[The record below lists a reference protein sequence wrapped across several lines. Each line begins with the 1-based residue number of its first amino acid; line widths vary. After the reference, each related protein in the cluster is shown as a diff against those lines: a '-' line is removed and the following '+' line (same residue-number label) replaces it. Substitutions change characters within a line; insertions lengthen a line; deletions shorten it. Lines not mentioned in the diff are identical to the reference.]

1 MVPSR
6 ARRGFTLIELLVVIA
21 IIAILIAMLLPAV
34 QQAREAAR
42 RSQCKNNLKQL
53 GVALHSYH
61 DSSKQFPK
69 VNYAVVDTISPNSPT
84 SPTTSYHWEGRSTQT
99 MLLPYMDQAPLY
111 KKINPRAWWGSQLV
125 VNGVSNDTLRQTL
138 LPTLVCPSDS
148 LYTSADKGNCSYLIS
163 TGPNNGWDAST
174 TSNVG
179 FAHLNFSTST
189 ADIRDGTA
197 YTIAFAEGLIGDN
210 NNAVFNISD
219 LVRNQPFPGG
229 WPTTFATQAQLI
241 TYGTQCAAAGAI
253 SNHHSHSGRDW
264 AAPMMWATIFNTL
277 APPNWKYPTCYTCSG
292 CGWGDGA
299 GVFPSRA
306 QHTGGTHHLFADGAT
321 KFINNTTDVGVYQ
334 ALGSKASKDV
344 ANLSQ

>member
-1 MVPSR
+1 MAASR
-6 ARRGFTLIELLVVIA
+6 TRRGFTLIELLVVIA
-21 IIAILIAMLLPAV
+21 IIAILIALLLPAV

-61 DSSKQFPK
+61 DSGKQFPK
-69 VNYAVVDTISPNSPT
+69 VCYSVSDTISPNNQT
-84 SPTTSYHWEGRSTQT
+84 GAVGTSYHWEGRSAQT
-99 MLLPYMDQAPLY
+99 MLLPYMDQTPLY
-111 KKINPRAWWGSQLV
+111 KKINPNAWWASQLV
-125 VNGVSNDTLRQTL
+125 VNGSSNDVLRQTL
-138 LPTLVCPSDS
+138 LPTLICPSDT

-163 TGPNNGWDAST
+163 TGPNNGWDASS

-179 FAHLNFSTST
+179 FAHLNFPTST
-189 ADIRDGTA
+189 ADIRDGTSN
-197 YTIAFAEGLIGDN
+197 TIAFAEGLIGDN

-229 WPTTFATQAQLI
+229 WPTTFATEALLN
-241 TYGTQCAAAGAI
+241 TYGAQCAAPGAI

-264 AAPMMWATIFNTL
+264 ASPMMWATAFNTL
-277 APPNWKYPTCYTCSG
+277 APPNWRYPNCYTCGG

-306 QHTGGTHHLFADGAT
+306 QHSGGTHHLFGDGAT
-321 KFINNTTDVGVYQ
+321 RFVNNTINVGVYQ

-344 ANLSQ
+344 AILP